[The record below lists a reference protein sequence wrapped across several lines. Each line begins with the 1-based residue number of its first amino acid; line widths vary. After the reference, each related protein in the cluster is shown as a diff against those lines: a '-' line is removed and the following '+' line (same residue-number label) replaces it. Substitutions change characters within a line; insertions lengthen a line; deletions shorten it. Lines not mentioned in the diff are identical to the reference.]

1 MRNLRR
7 LLPRSPVPLIAL
19 VCVAGQG
26 CTVNEVITAEETEL
40 IIAEETVDESML
52 LDIGVVEFDDGVA
65 EENDPTD
72 SGVYGEIRGAEAR
85 YLPYHLKT
93 TLQGTGHW
101 GAVRVIPSRDAFTD
115 VIISGRIDK
124 SDGEYVKLD
133 VSVHDATGS
142 HWYSETYTA
151 QTGISSY
158 SERRDRSQD
167 PYQKVFNDIANDLQA
182 YVAAMPPKEVS
193 QVRQVSEL
201 QFFGDMSPAAFGEHL
216 SADEDGILSVVR
228 LPAEND
234 PTVGRLRQIRERDR
248 LVVDTLNEHYAN
260 FYYGIAI
267 PYSAWRK
274 TSREEAIN
282 YRQVKRSATLQ
293 TLMGVVVLAGSLA
306 VDTDSSSSSKRRM
319 QRSIQSIGISQGI
332 DTIFAGF
339 SRRSEASLHVEAIKE
354 LSESFGS
361 EAAPMVIDVE
371 GQTRRLTGTAAAQY
385 ESWRRLLKEIYEAE
399 TGFSTTVEV
408 GSPAREAEPTG

>member
-1 MRNLRR
+1 
-7 LLPRSPVPLIAL
+7 VPLIAL

-124 SDGEYVKLD
+124 SDGEYVKLE
-133 VSVHDATGS
+133 VSVHDATGR

-193 QVRQVSEL
+193 RVRQVSEL
-201 QFFGDMSPAAFGEHL
+201 QFFGDMSPVAFGEHL
-216 SADEDGILSVVR
+216 SADEDGIISVVR

-267 PYSAWRK
+267 PYNAWRK

-306 VDTDSSSSSKRRM
+306 VDTDSSR
-319 QRSIQSIGISQGI
+319 
-332 DTIFAGF
+332 
-339 SRRSEASLHVEAIKE
+339 
-354 LSESFGS
+354 
-361 EAAPMVIDVE
+361 
-371 GQTRRLTGTAAAQY
+371 
-385 ESWRRLLKEIYEAE
+385 
-399 TGFSTTVEV
+399 
-408 GSPAREAEPTG
+408 